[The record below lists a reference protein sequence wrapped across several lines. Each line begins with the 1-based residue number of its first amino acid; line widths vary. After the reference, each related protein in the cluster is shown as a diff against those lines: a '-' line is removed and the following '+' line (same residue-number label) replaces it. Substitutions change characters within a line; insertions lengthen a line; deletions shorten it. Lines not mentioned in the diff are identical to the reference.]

1 MPPKV
6 GAKKPQGRQIVE
18 KPLHPYEE
26 QRLRRCMQNSSR
38 LEQLGIPGLKSMLA
52 NICSIS
58 HEKETDNNRNR
69 EDSESDYDPSHDDD
83 SEGDMIDDSAKGLK
97 GSDRRPAMPP
107 GGPGGIK
114 RRSKRIYP
122 EQETTRAT
130 RSKKSIAQPEANLA
144 PSDICFPD
152 PLPSHVNQVQE
163 VGDDGIVLSDG
174 CTTNGGE
181 GITEPRGGISIGGEG
196 LQERRER
203 GVNMGHGLQRINR
216 SRRGKLPVIIQ
227 EGRIRPVVP
236 LVAVK
241 FATECNIAVR
251 NHVPVLKH
259 WKDYKKKPEILTMF
273 EGRLSAKFD
282 IKTSEAPVHNACMQM
297 MKKAIRQ
304 QRYRLK
310 KKYFDP
316 FPLHLVSKTS
326 PVKSLNDEQWNDLVE
341 LWKTPEKMNTCR
353 RMKDNRANV
362 KFHQTTGSRSYM
374 VHVENLGDK
383 YKDHDP
389 DALDLFKECHYSKKK
404 EGYTPAVQLAITE
417 MENKQSTLV
426 EGEQPKSATEVVADV
441 LVENTKK
448 NQFLQNVGIQ
458 AARPRSK
465 VQNIEVQ
472 LEAEKR
478 DNADLRE
485 QMAVLSKKVQETE
498 QARIKEQ
505 EEMKRKQAEMDA
517 KLALVLSQIRPN

>member
-1 MPPKV
+1 
-6 GAKKPQGRQIVE
+6 
-18 KPLHPYEE
+18 
-26 QRLRRCMQNSSR
+26 
-38 LEQLGIPGLKSMLA
+38 
-52 NICSIS
+52 
-58 HEKETDNNRNR
+58 
-69 EDSESDYDPSHDDD
+69 
-83 SEGDMIDDSAKGLK
+83 
-97 GSDRRPAMPP
+97 
-107 GGPGGIK
+107 
-114 RRSKRIYP
+114 
-122 EQETTRAT
+122 
-130 RSKKSIAQPEANLA
+130 
-144 PSDICFPD
+144 
-152 PLPSHVNQVQE
+152 
-163 VGDDGIVLSDG
+163 
-174 CTTNGGE
+174 
-181 GITEPRGGISIGGEG
+181 
-196 LQERRER
+196 
-203 GVNMGHGLQRINR
+203 MGHGLQRINR

-236 LVAVK
+236 LVAAK

-426 EGEQPKSATEVVADV
+426 EGEQPKSATKVVADV
-441 LVENTKK
+441 LAENTKK

-478 DNADLRE
+478 DNAELRE